1 MKYHGVRGWVVWPL
15 VPPAWRA
22 WPKAQGSARSQ
33 EEAYPPIRA
42 ITVAKILRT
51 RSQKVGLPPATL
63 VPMGKMRAEPVR
75 ITVMDYDESRFLEK
89 EIQDIDEV
97 LPFKNSPTVTWINI
111 DGLQDIGIL
120 EKIGRYFDIH
130 PLILEDIVTTDQ
142 RPKIEESEDYAYIV
156 LRMVYCDESNE
167 LVSEQV
173 SLVVASNFVISFQE
187 RVGDVFDPIRDR
199 IRTGKGRVRT
209 MGPDYLVYVLM
220 DAIVDNYFV
229 ILETLTDRIE
239 DLEEKLVTDPTPEVL
254 RMIHRS
260 KRDLIYLRKSV
271 WPLREVISRLERG
284 ESRIVRKTTQI
295 YLRDVY
301 DHTIHIIDTV
311 ETLRDMVTGMLDIYL
326 SSISNRMNEIM
337 KVLTIMATI
346 FIPLTFIAG
355 LYGMNFHYMPEL
367 DTRWGYPLVLIA
379 MLFVALIML
388 AYFRG
393 KRWL

>member
-1 MKYHGVRGWVVWPL
+1 
-15 VPPAWRA
+15 
-22 WPKAQGSARSQ
+22 
-33 EEAYPPIRA
+33 
-42 ITVAKILRT
+42 
-51 RSQKVGLPPATL
+51 
-63 VPMGKMRAEPVR
+63 MGKMRAEPVR